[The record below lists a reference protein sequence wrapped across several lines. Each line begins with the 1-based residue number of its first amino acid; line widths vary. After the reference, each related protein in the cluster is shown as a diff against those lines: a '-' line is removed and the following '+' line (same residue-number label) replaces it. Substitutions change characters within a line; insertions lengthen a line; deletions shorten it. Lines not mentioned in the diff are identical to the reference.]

1 MSSAT
6 RLCCSL
12 FQQRWTPPRKMAQR
26 CLAIDALL
34 GDMKAKRM
42 NIEPEQVEDL
52 GGQLTAAASDLM

>member
-1 MSSAT
+1 
-6 RLCCSL
+6 
-12 FQQRWTPPRKMAQR
+12 MAQR